1 MIPDLLGVG
10 AATAFPG
17 GLARSHELD
26 WLRANQDFVWFAALL
41 GWSFA
46 LVLWRWNSP
55 RGREIAWLPWAAAA
69 GVAGATVQFGL
80 YNPPFGFFFA
90 RLVPGTTSTYAPAW
104 IEPNVAGVHLLVA
117 TTALLCT
124 AWCWQLI
131 DVRRRS
137 TLRWFTPFPPLAVAG
152 LYPMYP
158 LVGASV
164 LAVGAVALAAV
175 LGRRSGT
182 PPPARWAIAS
192 VGLAPWFSTY
202 GPLAAATDSL
212 HRSGPPTPLGLLAA
226 FWQVGAA
233 FLTLLV
239 LLRRRADAGG
249 PAEPLGRPNEA
260 RPYLLTAAVW
270 CIVGLAFSLRS
281 ASDQREELLQNR
293 LRRAAASAKAI
304 EPALLAPLAAA
315 EFHLPSPSAAP
326 ASARPTTALVAGL
339 PNGPADALVREL
351 ARIVRTT
358 PYLQVAR
365 IVVLR
370 DGWLVAAA
378 SNRPAGPPGTV
389 ELLRPATAADRAH
402 AEAGASHVES
412 AAVPDFDRPFYC
424 RSALIGADG
433 RLFAWLEF
441 TQTES
446 YMSSLRRFR
455 AAPLLI
461 TALGLTLIAGA
472 FLQRRQSRAHEAA
485 LRAAAVATEA
495 NRLKAE
501 FLAKVSHELRTPLQ
515 GLLSHAELLENE
527 VVPAGGRTRVA
538 TLRQI
543 GHSMLRLVNDLIDLN
558 ALDAGGFRFVE
569 KPTAVSTVLHDTV
582 ESLRPLATA
591 KGLALSCTVA
601 PDFPPWLM
609 VDGERF
615 RQVLLNLAGNAVKFT
630 DSGHVAVSLA
640 VHTAD
645 PADGCLLELAVRD
658 TGPGIA
664 PPDQARLFQP
674 FSRLDLTAQKE
685 GSGLG
690 LALAAGLCRQA
701 GGALC
706 LESDGRTGALF
717 RATFRTRL
725 AAPPPP
731 AQAGSAPPRSL
742 QGQRLLLVDDNAL
755 VRDLFAAG
763 LSRLGA
769 SCVLAADG
777 EEAIERAQTGHFAA
791 VVLDLSMPRLD
802 GLAVTRRLRAAGLT
816 ARIVGVSAHA
826 SAADRTIALAAG
838 MDAFL
843 SKPVELADLAAALAP
858 PAAPADAA
866 PPAQPFHDARL
877 LALLTARFRA
887 SVPDDVA
894 RLRAAWQARNWPSLR
909 FHAHYLRSSA
919 GAIGDLRLYDLCG
932 GLEHA
937 AEAHDAGAAQSA
949 WADCEAALAPWLT

>member
-10 AATAFPG
+10 AVTAFPG
-17 GLARSHELD
+17 DLARSHELD
-26 WLRANQDFVWFAALL
+26 WLRANQDLVWFAALL

-55 RGREIAWLPWAAAA
+55 RGRAIAWLPWAAAA

-80 YNPPFGFFFA
+80 YHPPFGIFFA

-104 IEPNVAGVHLLVA
+104 VEPNVAGFHLLVA

-124 AWCWQLI
+124 AWGWQLI
-131 DVRRRS
+131 EVRRRS
-137 TLRWFTPFPPLAVAG
+137 TLRWFTPLPPLAVAA
-152 LYPMYP
+152 LHHAYP

-164 LAVGAVALAAV
+164 LALGAVALAYV

-182 PPPARWAIAS
+182 PPPARWAIAA
-192 VGLAPWFSTY
+192 VGLAPCFSTY

-226 FWQVGAA
+226 FWQVGSALLA
-233 FLTLLV
+233 LLV
-239 LLRRRADAGG
+239 LLRRRAATGD
-249 PAEPLGRPNEA
+249 PEEPLGRPTGA
-260 RPYLLTAAVW
+260 RPYLLAATAW

-293 LRRAAASAKAI
+293 LRRAAASAKAL

-315 EFHLPSPSAAP
+315 EFHLPAPSAAP
-326 ASARPTTALVAGL
+326 ASARPTTTLVAGL
-339 PNGPADALVREL
+339 PNGPADPLVREL

-358 PYLQVAR
+358 PYLSVAR

-378 SNRPAGPPGTV
+378 SNQPAGPPGTV
-389 ELLRPATAADRAH
+389 QLLRPATAADRAH
-402 AEAGASHVES
+402 AEARASYVES

-424 RSALIGADG
+424 RGAVTGADG

-485 LRAAAVATEA
+485 LRAAAVAAET
-495 NRLKAE
+495 NRLKTE
-501 FLAKVSHELRTPLQ
+501 LLAKVSHELRTPLQ
-515 GLLSHAELLENE
+515 GLLSYAELLEDE
-527 VVPAGGRTRVA
+527 VVSAGGRTRVA

-543 GHSMLRLVNDLIDLN
+543 GHSMLRLVNDLIDLS
-558 ALDAGGFRFVE
+558 ALEAGGFRFVE
-569 KPTAVSTVLHDTV
+569 KPAAVSILVRDTV
-582 ESLRPLATA
+582 ESLRPLAAA

-601 PDFPPWLM
+601 PDFPPWLTL
-609 VDGERF
+609 DGERF

-630 DSGHVAVSLA
+630 DRGHVAVSLA
-640 VHTAD
+640 ARATD
-645 PADGCLLELAVRD
+645 PADGYLLELAVRD

-664 PPDQARLFQP
+664 PADQARLFQP
-674 FSRLDLTAQKE
+674 FSRLDSTAQKE

-690 LALAAGLCRQA
+690 LALAAGLCRRA
-701 GGALC
+701 GGALS
-706 LESDGRTGALF
+706 LESDGRTGSLF

-725 AAPPPP
+725 ASPPPP
-731 AQAGSAPPRSL
+731 RAGSRPPPSL
-742 QGQRLLLVDDNAL
+742 LGHRLLIVDDNAL

-777 EEAIERAQTGHFAA
+777 EEAIKRARTGHFAA

-802 GLAVTRRLRAAGLT
+802 GLAVTRRLRAAGRT
-816 ARIVGVSAHA
+816 TRIVGVSAHA
-826 SAADRTIALAAG
+826 SDADRTIARAAG

-843 SKPVELADLAAALAP
+843 TKPVELADLAAALAP
-858 PAAPADAA
+858 ADAPADAA
-866 PPAQPFHDARL
+866 PPARVFDDAPL
-877 LALLTARFRA
+877 LASLTARFRTQ
-887 SVPDDVA
+887 VPDDVA
-894 RLRAAWQARNWPSLR
+894 RLRAAWQARDWPSLR

-932 GLEHA
+932 GLEQA
-937 AEAHDAGAAQSA
+937 AKAHDAGAAQSA